1 MLLKASI
8 GLSKS
13 SLIPHDSLLSVIKDV
28 LVFIPQIIYL
38 KRLSSGALVRIERL
52 NKSFFLVLGELT
64 YYWLDNKGNYYSEGA
79 FNTLCH
85 QYGYEIIDPGHRVF
99 H

>member
-1 MLLKASI
+1 M
-8 GLSKS
+8 
-13 SLIPHDSLLSVIKDV
+13 
-28 LVFIPQIIYL
+28 FIPQIIQL

-64 YYWLDNKGNYYSEGA
+64 YYWLDNKGNYYSEDA
-79 FNTLCH
+79 FNALCR

>member
-1 MLLKASI
+1 ML
-8 GLSKS
+8 
-13 SLIPHDSLLSVIKDV
+13 V
-28 LVFIPQIIYL
+28 PQIIQL

-64 YYWLDNKGNYYSEGA
+64 YYWLDNKGNYYSEDT